1 MVVHDRIDTFKKHDI
16 ARKYIHIDDE
26 GCIFAE
32 AGKAVLNNERIR
44 KGVII

>member
-26 GCIFAE
+26 GLYLQKPA
-32 AGKAVLNNERIR
+32 KRY
-44 KGVII
+44 